1 METIT
6 TRGRSVDIPV
16 CVGELTPAQYE
27 YYSFLA
33 FALGGGVIDPDYF
46 RVRWFSYL
54 IGLKKVDYTILKPE
68 HIAELE
74 KQQGVI
80 ERFFRTKTVNG
91 VERQSLDFDTPVN
104 LLPEYKG
111 FKGPGDWL
119 DGITFGEFVQC
130 LTIFESL
137 AEADAEGVA
146 EGYADIARVLYHIP
160 GESSVP
166 DLLAFHAPTL
176 FSSVWSAIQAGPIDI
191 NGKKIDLRIILRSSG
206 GSRPDDKTGWTGI
219 TFEVATARLFGTVKD
234 VEAADFWE
242 VLLYLYK
249 CKFEYIHDKNNS
261 QK

>member
-6 TRGRSVDIPV
+6 TRGHNVEIPS

-27 YYSFLA
+27 YYCFLA
-33 FALGGGVIDPDYF
+33 FALGGGVIDIEYL
-46 RVRWFSYL
+46 RVRWISYL
-54 IGLKKVDYTILKPE
+54 IGMGKADYTILKPE
-68 HIAELE
+68 HIAELDGQR
-74 KQQGVI
+74 KAVDG
-80 ERFFRTKTVNG
+80 FFRTRTIDGEN
-91 VERQSLDFDTPVN
+91 RLSLDFDSPVN

-111 FKGPGDWL
+111 FNGPGDWL
-119 DGITFGEFVQC
+119 DGVTYGEFVKC
-130 LTIFESL
+130 LAIIDSL

-160 GESSVP
+160 GEAPVP
-166 DLLAFHAPTL
+166 DILAFHAPTL
-176 FSSVWSAIQAGPIDI
+176 FSSVWRAIQTSPIDI
-191 NGKKIDLRIILRSSG
+191 NGKKIDLGIIFRGSG

-219 TFEVATARLFGTVKD
+219 TFEVASAGLFGSVKE
-234 VEAADFWE
+234 VEATDFWE